1 MKGMEYESWKVMKTK
16 MEMKTIIGEG
26 KAMKFMAFVKE
37 KRKIRS

>member
-1 MKGMEYESWKVMKTK
+1 MKVGIEGHETK
-16 MEMKTIIGEG
+16 MEAIIGEG